1 MKKIFKAVLA
11 LMMAFGI
18 QVAAL
23 SNVNAAKVDL
33 SQPGTYEV
41 PVKSLVSKAPLQP
54 VQDAFAKAFGDSIVV
69 TVDDEGNQVATITL
83 QHMIVDMSTWGMSK
97 FHANIKTVEGATVI
111 STKQELSS
119 EPGKDNDGYNITLAP
134 VDTNTEVPNVI
145 KLPLNLDSEAKQV
158 ITLTV
163 DFMDYLMGSGSSYP
177 TEVTLSL
184 DVENIT
190 DVTPEPEPEEPEYTL
205 ADGTYT
211 VASDVL
217 KINSDEQ
224 SMAAQAVKS
233 AVVTSKN
240 GTILV
245 TLQMGAVSVYGQT
258 AYIDKME
265 VEQADGTYKEA
276 DITGHD
282 SDGNVSELQ
291 FTLAINTKLTNVKF
305 YYGGS
310 NRGAEA
316 RLSLDL
322 ENPTLVSPVE
332 SSKFAKDGTY
342 TVDVALW
349 NADRDQASMAASALD
364 KEATVVVKNG
374 VATMYITTKE
384 MTLGTIKAS
393 LQELYIGSINGDYKS
408 NPAKIEAKDAAG
420 NPILWSFELPSE
432 EEYFDVVVNP
442 HVEIMGN
449 ADIAARMKVDY
460 STLKY
465 VSDQIDA
472 PKAPE
477 TNGSTSTGNNTTT
490 PETSGNDAV
499 VKTGDNANV
508 ELIGGLLV
516 SSLAIAGYVIRKRLC
531 K

>member
-1 MKKIFKAVLA
+1 MKKIFKVVLA

-18 QVAAL
+18 QIAAL
-23 SNVNAAKVDL
+23 SNVDAAEVDL

-54 VQDAFAKAFGDSIVV
+54 VQEAFAKAFGDSIIV
-69 TVDDEGNQVATITL
+69 TVDDEGNQVATISL
-83 QHMIVDMSTWGMSK
+83 QHMVVDMSTLGMSK
-97 FHANIKTVEGATVI
+97 FHANVKTVEGATVI

-119 EPGKDNDGYNITLAP
+119 EPGKDDNGYNITLAP
-134 VDTNTEVPNVI
+134 TDTNSEVPNVI
-145 KLPLNLDSEAKQV
+145 TIPLNLDSESKQV
-158 ITLTV
+158 VTLTV
-163 DFMDYLMGSGSSYP
+163 DFMDYLMGNGSVYP
-177 TEVTLSL
+177 
-184 DVENIT
+184 T
-190 DVTPEPEPEEPEYTL
+190 DVTLTLDVDNVTDITSEPEAPEYTL

-217 KINSDEQ
+217 KASSDEQ

-233 AVVTSKN
+233 ATVTAKN
-240 GTILV
+240 GTLLV
-245 TLQMGAVSVYGQT
+245 TLQIGAVSMYGQT
-258 AYIDKME
+258 AYVDKME
-265 VEQADGTYKEA
+265 VEQADGTYKAA

-291 FTLAINTKLTNVKF
+291 FTLAKNTKLTNVKF

-310 NRGAEA
+310 TRGSEA
-316 RLSLDL
+316 RLSLGLD
-322 ENPTLVSPVE
+322 NPTLITTVNSG
-332 SSKFAKDGTY
+332 KFVKDGTY
-342 TVDVALW
+342 TVNVVLW
-349 NADRDQASMAASALD
+349 NADKDQASMAAGALD
-364 KEATVVVKNG
+364 KVATIVVKNG

-393 LQELYIGSINGDYKS
+393 LQELYIGSINEDYKS

-420 NPILWSFELPSE
+420 NPTLWSFELPNE
-432 EEYFDVVVNP
+432 EEFFEVVVNP

-460 STLKY
+460 STLTY
-465 VSDQIDA
+465 VSDQIDV

-477 TNGSTSTGNNTTT
+477 TNDSTVSGNTTT
-490 PETSGNDAV
+490 TPVTNENNSV
-499 VKTGDNANV
+499 VKTGDNVNM

-516 SSLAIAGYVIRKRLC
+516 SSLVIAGYVIRKRLC